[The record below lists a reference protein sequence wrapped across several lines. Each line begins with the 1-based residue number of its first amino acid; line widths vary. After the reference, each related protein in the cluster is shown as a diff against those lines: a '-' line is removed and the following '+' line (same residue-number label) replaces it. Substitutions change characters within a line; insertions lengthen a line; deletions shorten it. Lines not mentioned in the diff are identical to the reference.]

1 MRVNKFMLDQQV
13 NKLINEKLQPVYN
26 SQIECNHRIDTCL
39 TGPYFTLRQSVED
52 LEMALFGSNSKTN
65 KLAEMLSEMSVMKKI
80 VADLTQQNKNQDNE
94 HKLER

>member
-1 MRVNKFMLDQQV
+1 
-13 NKLINEKLQPVYN
+13 
-26 SQIECNHRIDTCL
+26 
-39 TGPYFTLRQSVED
+39 
-52 LEMALFGSNSKTN
+52 MALFGSNSKTN